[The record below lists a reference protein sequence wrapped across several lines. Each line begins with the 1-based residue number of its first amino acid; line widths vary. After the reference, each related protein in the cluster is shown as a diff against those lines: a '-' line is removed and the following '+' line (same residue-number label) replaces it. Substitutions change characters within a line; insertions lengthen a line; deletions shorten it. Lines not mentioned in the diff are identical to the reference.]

1 MDLILV
7 GLPGAG
13 KSSLGRKLATRL
25 SVPYLDLDRAIISG
39 TGVPDDS
46 AEKIFAREGEEGFR
60 SRERAAIAALAAA
73 HAHKVGMAPN
83 HSVHGEAASLGIDR
97 IVSLGGGALIDPRNR
112 WALAGRA
119 HILWIDAPNSVIAAR
134 LREAKVVRPVFRG
147 EDPLR
152 HLPRLRAERE
162 RFYATG
168 LRLASARNPASLAD
182 DALRLIAADPSPER
196 RLIDAA
202 LPKGRWILGEGIAA
216 SALLREL
223 RARRATRVVIVTEP
237 NAARALGDS
246 AAAAIRDAAVEVI
259 RVDLPSGEAAKRLE
273 VIGSAASTLAR
284 AGIERGDLM
293 VAIGGG
299 ALTDA
304 AGMLAAIYMRG
315 IDWIAVPTTLAG
327 QLDASLG
334 GKTGVDL
341 PEGKNL
347 LGAFHQPRA
356 VIADLR
362 ALRSLPAREIVAALG
377 EAVKV
382 ALLGEERLFSLLESA
397 ADRLA
402 SAEPSV
408 HDDGTIAEIVER
420 AGWRKCEVVRGDERE
435 AADRISLNLGHT
447 LAHALEQATGYT
459 GILHGE
465 AVGYG
470 LRAALQIGV
479 ALGLTPLPR
488 ADRAAALLDRLG
500 LGVAPRSERAAELLA
515 IAQRDKKV
523 SGGKIRWVVPTGDGF
538 AVRDDLPASLVES
551 AVAAALAGRAATHA
565 ASQQG

>member
-13 KSSLGRKLATRL
+13 KSSLGRKLASRL
-25 SVPYLDLDRAIISG
+25 SLPYLDLDRAIIAE

-46 AEKIFAREGEEGFR
+46 AEKIFAREGEDGFR
-60 SRERAAIAALAAA
+60 ARERAAIAALTAAN
-73 HAHKVGMAPN
+73 APATSGAAN
-83 HSVHGEAASLGIDR
+83 DAALGEAAALGIDR

-112 WALAGRA
+112 WALAGKS
-119 HILWIDAPNSVIAAR
+119 HLIWIDAPNSAIAAR
-134 LREAKVVRPVFRG
+134 LREAKVVRPIFRG

-162 RFYATG
+162 RFYAIG
-168 LRLASARNPASLAD
+168 LRLISARNPASLAD
-182 DALRLIAADPSPER
+182 EALRLISAQPTPER

-202 LPKGRWILGEGIAA
+202 LPTGRWILGEGIAA
-216 SALLREL
+216 GTLLREL
-223 RARRATRVVIVTEP
+223 RARRAARVVIVTEP
-237 NAARALGDS
+237 NAARALGDTVE
-246 AAAAIRDAAVEVI
+246 AAIRAAEIEIVH
-259 RVDLPSGEAAKRLE
+259 VDLPSGEAAKRLE
-273 VIGSAASTLAR
+273 VIGAAASTLAR
-284 AGIERGDLM
+284 AAVERGDLI

-304 AGMLAAIYMRG
+304 AGMLAALYLRG

-347 LGAFHQPRA
+347 IGAFHQPRA

-377 EAVKV
+377 EAAKV
-382 ALLGEERLFSLLESA
+382 ALLGDERLFALLESA
-397 ADRLA
+397 AERLA
-402 SAEPSV
+402 AADQSV
-408 HDDGTIAEIVER
+408 HDDGTLAEIVER
-420 AGWRKCEVVRGDERE
+420 AGWWKCEVVRGDERE
-435 AADRISLNLGHT
+435 AAGRISLNLGHT
-447 LAHALEQATGYT
+447 LAHALEQATDYN

-470 LRAALQIGV
+470 LRAALHLGV
-479 ALGLTPLPR
+479 ELGITPRPR
-488 ADRAAALLDRLG
+488 AERATALLDRLG
-500 LGVAPRSERAAELLA
+500 LGVAPRSERVADLLT

-523 SGGKIRWVVPTGDGF
+523 AAGKIRWVLPTGDGYT
-538 AVRDDLPASLVES
+538 VRDDLPASLVEN
-551 AVAAALAGRAATHA
+551 AVAVALAGRAAQRTA
-565 ASQQG
+565 TQR

>member
-1 MDLILV
+1 MI
-7 GLPGAG
+7 
-13 KSSLGRKLATRL
+13 
-25 SVPYLDLDRAIISG
+25 
-39 TGVPDDS
+39 
-46 AEKIFAREGEEGFR
+46 
-60 SRERAAIAALAAA
+60 
-73 HAHKVGMAPN
+73 
-83 HSVHGEAASLGIDR
+83 
-97 IVSLGGGALIDPRNR
+97 
-112 WALAGRA
+112 
-119 HILWIDAPNSVIAAR
+119 
-134 LREAKVVRPVFRG
+134 RP
-147 EDPLR
+147 
-152 HLPRLRAERE
+152 
-162 RFYATG
+162 
-168 LRLASARNPASLAD
+168 
-182 DALRLIAADPSPER
+182 
-196 RLIDAA
+196 
-202 LPKGRWILGEGIAA
+202 
-216 SALLREL
+216 
-223 RARRATRVVIVTEP
+223 
-237 NAARALGDS
+237 
-246 AAAAIRDAAVEVI
+246 
-259 RVDLPSGEAAKRLE
+259 
-273 VIGSAASTLAR
+273 
-284 AGIERGDLM
+284 
-293 VAIGGG
+293 
-299 ALTDA
+299 
-304 AGMLAAIYMRG
+304 
-315 IDWIAVPTTLAG
+315 AG

-523 SGGKIRWVVPTGDGF
+523 AAGRIRWVVPTGDGYT
-538 AVRDDLPASLVES
+538 VRDDLPASLVEG
-551 AVAAALAGRAATHA
+551 AVAAALAGRAAMHA
-565 ASQQG
+565 ASKQG

>member
-25 SVPYLDLDRAIISG
+25 SLPYLDLDRAIIAE
-39 TGVPDDS
+39 TGVPDDN
-46 AEKIFAREGEEGFR
+46 AEKIFAREGEDGFR
-60 SRERAAIAALAAA
+60 SRERAAIAALTAA
-73 HAHKVGMAPN
+73 KAPATRGAAN
-83 HSVHGEAASLGIDR
+83 DAALGEAAALGIDR

-112 WALAGRA
+112 WALAGKA
-119 HILWIDAPNSVIAAR
+119 HLLWIDAPNSAIAAR
-134 LREAKVVRPVFRG
+134 LREAKVVRPIFRG

-168 LRLASARNPASLAD
+168 LRLTSARNPASLAD
-182 DALRLIAADPSPER
+182 EALRLITAQPTPER

-202 LPKGRWILGEGIAA
+202 LPTGRWILGEGIAA

-223 RARRATRVVIVTEP
+223 RARRAARVVIVTEP
-237 NAARALGDS
+237 NAARALGD
-246 AAAAIRDAAVEVI
+246 AAEVAIHDAGIEII

-273 VIGSAASTLAR
+273 VIGAAASTLAR
-284 AGIERGDLM
+284 AGVERGDLI

-304 AGMLAAIYMRG
+304 AGMLAALYLRG
-315 IDWIAVPTTLAG
+315 IDWIAIPTTLAG

-347 LGAFHQPRA
+347 IGAFHQPRA

-382 ALLGEERLFSLLESA
+382 ALLGDERLFALLESA
-397 ADRLA
+397 AERLTA
-402 SAEPSV
+402 ADQSV
-408 HDDGTIAEIVER
+408 HDDGTLAEIVER
-420 AGWRKCEVVRGDERE
+420 AGWWKCEVVRGDERE
-435 AADRISLNLGHT
+435 AAGRISLNLGHT
-447 LAHALEQATGYT
+447 LAHALEQATNYS

-479 ALGLTPLPR
+479 ELGVTPRPR
-488 ADRAAALLDRLG
+488 AERAAALLDRLG
-500 LGVAPRSERAAELLA
+500 LGVAPRNERAADLLT

-523 SGGKIRWVVPTGDGF
+523 AAGKIRWVLPTGDGYT
-538 AVRDDLPASLVES
+538 VRDDLPASLVES
-551 AVAAALAGRAATHA
+551 AVTAALAGRAAQRTA
-565 ASQQG
+565 MQR